1 MSYDT
6 RNVGVAHGLFSFAS
20 AYIFLMESRRGNYPR
35 IIARGSSAYI
45 VQLECQEG
53 RLILYRGSWSLR
65 GSTKRRRVIEKKRR
79 EKQNLNF
86 TPRHCFLPVLIQLGH
101 C

>member
-53 RLILYRGSWSLR
+53 RLILYRGS
-65 GSTKRRRVIEKKRR
+65 
-79 EKQNLNF
+79 
-86 TPRHCFLPVLIQLGH
+86 
-101 C
+101 